1 MELTLFR
8 IFLGD
13 DSSHINSMTS
23 HLSEHE
29 LIQKAQ
35 QGDERAFTQLVM
47 QYESLV
53 YSFAFKVCRDSEKAN
68 ETWQDTFVNVYRKL
82 HQFDG
87 RSKFT
92 TWLYTIV
99 TNNCRMKRRHR
110 KLDLASVSIDSPASV
125 HDHPSMDDD
134 GQPVQ
139 TIPAWKE
146 TPLDSVMDT
155 ELRTILDKA
164 IEELPYDYRVV
175 FALRDIEG
183 LSAEETG
190 KILKLS
196 IPAVKS
202 RLRRARVFLRERL
215 NPYMTL

>member
-1 MELTLFR
+1 
-8 IFLGD
+8 
-13 DSSHINSMTS
+13 MTS

-29 LIQKAQ
+29 LIRKAQ
-35 QGDERAFTQLVM
+35 KGDERAFTQLVKH
-47 QYESLV
+47 YEPLV
-53 YSFAFKVCRDSEKAN
+53 YSFAYKVCRDSEKAN

-110 KLDLASVSIDSPASV
+110 KLDLASVSIDSSNSV
-125 HDHPSMDDD
+125 HDHPSTDDD

-139 TIPAWKE
+139 TIPSWKE

-155 ELRTILDKA
+155 ELRTILDEA

>member
-1 MELTLFR
+1 MALADL
-8 IFLGD
+8 
-13 DSSHINSMTS
+13 
-23 HLSEHE
+23 E
-29 LIQKAQ
+29 LIKRAQ
-35 QGDERAFTQLVM
+35 QGDERAFTNLVK

-53 YSFAFKVCRDSEKAN
+53 YSFAFKVCRNKERAS

-87 RSKFT
+87 KSKFT
-92 TWLYTIV
+92 TWLYAIV
-99 TNNCRMKRRHR
+99 TNNCRMKRRKR
-110 KLDLASVSIDSPASV
+110 KLDQASVPIETP
-125 HDHPSMDDD
+125 D
-134 GQPVQ
+134 GFHADPLLDTEGHVVQ
-139 TIPAWKE
+139 TIPSWKD
-146 TPLDSVMDT
+146 TPLDSVMDK

-164 IEELPYDYRVV
+164 IQKLPFDYRIV
-175 FALRDIEG
+175 FILRDVEG

-215 NPYMTL
+215 NQYMTP

>member
-1 MELTLFR
+1 
-8 IFLGD
+8 
-13 DSSHINSMTS
+13 
-23 HLSEHE
+23 
-29 LIQKAQ
+29 
-35 QGDERAFTQLVM
+35 
-47 QYESLV
+47 
-53 YSFAFKVCRDSEKAN
+53 
-68 ETWQDTFVNVYRKL
+68 
-82 HQFDG
+82 
-87 RSKFT
+87 
-92 TWLYTIV
+92 
-99 TNNCRMKRRHR
+99 
-110 KLDLASVSIDSPASV
+110 
-125 HDHPSMDDD
+125 
-134 GQPVQ
+134 
-139 TIPAWKE
+139 
-146 TPLDSVMDT
+146 MDT